1 MRWNRI
7 DSWDQ
12 IKSTVT
18 AGVGDDDALTV
29 RPPNLTS
36 IDKSMPPQWSTDPA
50 QESARSARNVSRYAI
65 KSA

>member
-29 RPPNLTS
+29 RPPNLTT
-36 IDKSMPPQWSTDPA
+36 IDNSMPPPLPP
-50 QESARSARNVSRYAI
+50 QESAASARSVSRYAVN
-65 KSA
+65 SA

>member
-12 IKSTVT
+12 IKTTVT

-29 RPPNLTS
+29 RPSNLTT
-36 IDKSMPPQWSTDPA
+36 IDNSMPPPRPA
-50 QESARSARNVSRYAI
+50 QEAAASVRNVSRYAI
-65 KSA
+65 NTA

>member
-18 AGVGDDDALTV
+18 AGVGDDDALTI
-29 RPPNLTS
+29 RPSNPTT
-36 IDKSMPPQWSTDPA
+36 IDTSMPPPRAA
-50 QESARSARNVSRYAI
+50 QESAPSVRSVSRYAI
-65 KSA
+65 NTA

>member
-18 AGVGDDDALTV
+18 AGVGDDDVLTV
-29 RPPNLTS
+29 RPPNLTT
-36 IDKSMPPQWSTDPA
+36 IDKSMPPPLPP
-50 QESARSARNVSRYAI
+50 QESAASARNVSRYAVN
-65 KSA
+65 SA